1 MMATLRTAGMG
12 RVSRGGG
19 CGIKE
24 STLSPRGRPR
34 TRGDR
39 GGAGEAATPRSSTLP
54 RMPEARVKIV
64 ATLGPASYPPAV
76 LAAVA
81 RAGADVIRINGA
93 HTPPKD
99 VAARIAA
106 VGRASRR
113 AGRPLAALVDLPGV
127 KLRVG
132 AFPAGG
138 IDPRE
143 GWRVALAAG
152 AVSRPGSVPGPSAV
166 VRSLNAGRGVL
177 FVEGGAGLRTSS
189 VPGGRAGGRA

>member
-106 VGRASRR
+106 VRRASRR

-138 IDPRE
+138 IGLR
-143 GWRVALAAG
+143 GGGRVALAAG
-152 AVSRPGSVPGPSAV
+152 ALSRSGSVPVPAAV
-166 VRSLNAGRGVL
+166 ARSLKAGSEVL
-177 FVEGGAGLRTSS
+177 FGDGAVGLRILS
-189 VPGGRAGGRA
+189 VRG